1 MRLFIVCKCWV
12 QDRHVEQIVIKYFI
26 CKNFLQ
32 VWLILFIFKRI
43 SFLCKNS
50 FLIRTEN
57 VALSQARRN
66 SAEYLVYRW
75 HCGCV
80 LQETRSILQKLSF
93 EQDRSEKQTMFY
105 FCFHHSCQFEGTIL
119 DSRKG
124 AGCVLADHLTRA
136 VEFHR

>member
-12 QDRHVEQIVIKYFI
+12 QNRHEEQIVIKYFI

-66 SAEYLVYRW
+66 STEYLVYVIVGVCYRKPGVFNKNLPSNKIGQKSKQ
-75 HCGCV
+75 CFIFV
-80 LQETRSILQKLSF
+80 FTTVVNFKLQYWIVGRELVVFL
-93 EQDRSEKQTMFY
+93 
-105 FCFHHSCQFEGTIL
+105 
-119 DSRKG
+119 
-124 AGCVLADHLTRA
+124 
-136 VEFHR
+136 